1 MDNAAAAAPVEE
13 DETEA
18 TTDWKEEFGV
28 AGNPQFDKF
37 ESPADLAKSYAEL
50 EHYRGSSIRIP
61 SAEAG
66 DEQMAEFTE
75 RLLQVPGVTRIPA
88 EDDKAGWDNIYQ
100 QLGRPGEAKGYEF
113 EQVEGF
119 SDPEA
124 EGELKTLAHELGLSK
139 AQAAAVHKHFATNVA
154 AEDNGKAE
162 ASEKAMGE
170 LKGEWGQAFEHK
182 MTQAQVAAAQLNKQV
197 PGISEYFDNMAAKGM
212 DANMIRLMDVVAG
225 LMSETGA
232 VPSAPSVGVTR
243 EEAKAKLSDI
253 RDNPNHPANNDMDPK
268 YEEARDEVMKLYKAA
283 YS

>member
-13 DETEA
+13 ETEV
-18 TTDWKEEFGV
+18 TTDWKEEFGL

-61 SAEAG
+61 SSEAG
-66 DEQMAEFTE
+66 EEQLNEFTE
-75 RLLQVPGVTRIPA
+75 KLLQVPGVTRIPA

-100 QLGRPGEAKGYEF
+100 QLGRPGEAKGYKFDE
-113 EQVEGF
+113 VEGF

-124 EGELKTLAHELGLSK
+124 EGELKALAHELGLSNT
-139 AQAAAVHKHFATNVA
+139 QAAAIHKHLATNIATESSAQAEVA
-154 AEDNGKAE
+154 
-162 ASEKAMGE
+162 EKSMAE

-182 MTQAQVAAAQLNKQV
+182 MGQAQIAAAQLEKQV

-212 DANMIRLMDVVAG
+212 DANMIRLMDVVSG

-243 EEAKAKLSDI
+243 EEARAKLQDI
-253 RDNPNHPANNDMDPK
+253 RDNPNHPANNDMDPQ
-268 YEEARDEVMKLYKAA
+268 YENARKEVIKLYKAA
-283 YS
+283 YD